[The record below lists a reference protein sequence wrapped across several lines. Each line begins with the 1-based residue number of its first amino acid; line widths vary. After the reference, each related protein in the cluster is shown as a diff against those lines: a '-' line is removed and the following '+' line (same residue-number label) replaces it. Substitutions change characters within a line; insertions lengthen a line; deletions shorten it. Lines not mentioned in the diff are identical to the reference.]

1 MKPFNQC
8 GKNFHK
14 NSMILENNAYLFNI
28 KIQSCITLHTKP
40 HIRTNILIPPP
51 IPIFLCLSVFFS
63 CNTFLSPPTIPNDYP
78 LIVSLCV
85 KSKIRL
91 HNQVTQQSIADK
103 KNSGLIVA
111 AAAAVAAPV
120 AASASSV
127 APVVASSVAPVVVV
141 VVAAAGIEILLE
153 K

>member
-1 MKPFNQC
+1 MHNIT
-8 GKNFHK
+8 HK
-14 NSMILENNAYLFNI
+14 ASHSYKYIN
-28 KIQSCITLHTKP
+28 T
-40 HIRTNILIPPP
+40 LIPPP

-111 AAAAVAAPV
+111 AAAAAAAVAAPV

-141 VVAAAGIEILLE
+141 VAAAGIEILLE